1 MQLKNKNAIIYGAGG
16 AIGSTVALAFAR
28 EGVKV
33 FLAGRSKE
41 SLRPVYEEILN
52 TGGRAEM
59 QVVNATDEHEV
70 EKHFR
75 SSLES
80 AGKID
85 ISFNAI
91 GISQTGV
98 QGIPLLDLS
107 MEGFLNPIFTYA
119 TGNFL
124 TAKAA
129 GRHMAE
135 TGSGVILTVTAPP
148 SRLAVSNMGGMPASW
163 SVIES
168 LTRTFAGEL
177 GRSGVRVVCLR
188 PDALPESDTITEVY
202 GLHAR
207 ALGMPSN
214 VEFQSVMDSVTLLKR
229 LPKLKELADTAV
241 FIASDKASAITGTVI
256 NLSCGVIVD

>member
-1 MQLKNKNAIIYGAGG
+1 MQLKNKNAIVYGAGG
-16 AIGSTVALAFAR
+16 AIGSAVALAFAHQ
-28 EGVKV
+28 GAKV
-33 FLAGRSKE
+33 FLAGHSKE
-41 SLRPVYEEILN
+41 SLTPVYEEIISN
-52 TGGRAEM
+52 GGKAEM
-59 QVVNATDEHEV
+59 QVFDATSEHEV
-70 EKHFR
+70 NKHFR
-75 SSLES
+75 LSLES

-91 GISQTGV
+91 GIPQTGV

-107 MEGFLNPIFTYA
+107 KDAFMSPVLIYA
-119 TGNFL
+119 TSNFL

-129 GRHMAE
+129 GRHMTE
-135 TGSGVILTVTAPP
+135 TGSGVILTLTAPP

-168 LTRTFAGEL
+168 LTRTFAAEL

-202 GLHAR
+202 GLHAQ

-214 VEFQSVMDSVTLLKR
+214 VEFQSVMEGVTLLKR

-241 FIASDKASAITGTVI
+241 FIASDSASAITGTVI
-256 NLSCGVIVD
+256 NLSCGAIVD